1 MNYMTMV
8 NIIAIIIEIITTVT
22 IIFDVLLLFSLGLDS
37 ISAEWLDSVVEVKV
51 SVVLVGLLVKVE
63 ID

>member
-8 NIIAIIIEIITTVT
+8 NIIAILIEIITTVT

-37 ISAEWLDSVVEVKV
+37 ISAE
-51 SVVLVGLLVKVE
+51 
-63 ID
+63 